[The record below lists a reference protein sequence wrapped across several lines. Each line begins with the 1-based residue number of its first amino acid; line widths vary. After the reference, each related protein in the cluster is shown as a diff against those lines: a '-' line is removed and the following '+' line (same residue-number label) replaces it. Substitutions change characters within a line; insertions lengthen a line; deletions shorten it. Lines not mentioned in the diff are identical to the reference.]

1 MVGKKK
7 LETFTAEPP
16 CPGCTK
22 LLELA
27 DRIKENYGNELEVV
41 KHIGPCEEFDKYGL
55 TVVPAVVINGELNFF
70 GVVPAKV
77 ETPVEPDVIL
87 SAGDRQCESETW
99 CTE

>member
-16 CPGCTK
+16 SPGCTK

-41 KHIGPCEEFDKYGL
+41 KHIGPCEEFDKY
-55 TVVPAVVINGELNFF
+55 
-70 GVVPAKV
+70 
-77 ETPVEPDVIL
+77 
-87 SAGDRQCESETW
+87 
-99 CTE
+99 

>member
-1 MVGKKK
+1 MVEKKK

-55 TVVPAVVINGELNFF
+55 TVVPAVVIEARILIM
-70 GVVPAKV
+70 GVCP
-77 ETPVEPDVIL
+77 
-87 SAGDRQCESETW
+87 SEKTIKAALW
-99 CTE
+99 EVGL